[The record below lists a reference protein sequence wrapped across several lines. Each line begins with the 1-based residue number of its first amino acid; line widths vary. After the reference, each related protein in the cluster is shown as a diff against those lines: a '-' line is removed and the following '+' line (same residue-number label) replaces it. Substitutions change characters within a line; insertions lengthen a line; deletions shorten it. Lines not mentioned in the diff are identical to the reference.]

1 MAHRTIRL
9 IIAGEGSIDG
19 IHFDYL
25 PQKGEQV
32 IINTLTTRK
41 TYEVYRIVN
50 EIDLTDG
57 QHITYNLYLVAI

>member
-1 MAHRTIRL
+1 MVHRTVMLHIVD
-9 IIAGEGSIDG
+9 EESIDG

-32 IINTLTTRK
+32 IINTPATRK
-41 TYEVYRIVN
+41 TYKVYRIVN